1 VAPQQRREELFDW
14 PPWVPG
20 VFTMLALVSG
30 VVVIAQRAVAGR
42 AMGAG
47 VAFATLVLLPFVLEI
62 VSAIFRRRFVLPK
75 LLFPVPVLAG
85 MAVLLANVD
94 EAHFA
99 PFVLVMVCA
108 QMAAESED
116 RPLFGVLVTFA
127 ACAEMVLFDIFGPHD
142 DSFVWVI
149 GISFGWFGGFSVQT
163 LANQTF
169 ALRRAN
175 AELAEKVATE
185 ERQRIAREIHD
196 VIAHSLSV
204 TMLHVTA
211 ARMALDREGR
221 LDEAREWLREAEEQG
236 RKSLTEIRRTVGL
249 LGADE
254 SAKAPPMPTA
264 TDLPTLV
271 QEFRNAGLDATMSIK
286 GDIESLPEATGLNLY
301 RIVQE
306 SLTNVAKHA
315 PGAIARVD
323 LEIGHDSIFLC
334 VHNTN
339 GNGKATIPS
348 DGGGRGVRGIMER
361 AALLGGEMAIDDT
374 DGWTVVVTAPLQK

>member
-1 VAPQQRREELFDW
+1 MRYEQHEELFDW

-20 VFTMLALVSG
+20 IFAFLALAAG
-30 VVVIAQRAVAGR
+30 VTVIAQRAVAGEQVV
-42 AMGAG
+42 AG
-47 VAFATLVLLPFVLEI
+47 IAFAVLVLLPFVLEL
-62 VSAIFRRRFVLPK
+62 VAAVTRRRFVLPFV
-75 LLFPVPVLAG
+75 LFPVPVLAG
-85 MAVLLANVD
+85 MAVLLANID
-94 EAHFA
+94 EGHFA
-99 PFVLVMVCA
+99 PFVLVLLCA
-108 QMAAESED
+108 QMAAESDD
-116 RPLFGVLVTFA
+116 RPLFGILVTVA

-169 ALRRAN
+169 ALKRAN
-175 AELAEKVATE
+175 VELAEKVATE

-211 ARMALDREGR
+211 ARMALDRGEGR
-221 LDEAREWLREAEEQG
+221 LDEARDWLREAEEQG
-236 RKSLTEIRRTVGL
+236 RKSLAEIRRTVGL
-249 LGADE
+249 LGPDE

-271 QEFRNAGLDATMSIK
+271 QEFRGAGLDATMSIK
-286 GDIESLPEATGLNLY
+286 GDIDALPEAAGLNLY

-315 PGAIARVD
+315 PGATARVD
-323 LEIGHDSIFLC
+323 LVIGDDDIFLS

-339 GNGKATIPS
+339 GNGRARIPT
-348 DGGGRGVRGIMER
+348 DGGGRGLRGIMER
-361 AALLGGEMAIDDT
+361 AVLLGGEMAVDDT
-374 DGWTVVVTAPLQK
+374 NGWTVVVTAPLQR